1 MTGEREDG
9 RRSFRDPENAAF
21 HHAGGWFRLATPASS
36 DALLALR
43 QSSLYAQLVADGWL
57 APFDPV
63 DDPSVVEAYRAQALR
78 PITDPLQA
86 FATPTYEPITYP
98 WEWPN
103 ALLASAGRLTARLR
117 LRLLEI
123 GLDLKDASAMNVQ
136 FTGIQPVFIDLGSI
150 ERWRPNPGWN
160 AARQFIEHYVNPLAV
175 GSAGPLTSA
184 AAWDLG
190 QRRGLRTDVARAVQ
204 PRAQR
209 WNLGLS
215 VLQASAR
222 PVAGKAPTE
231 TRYAQ
236 AARENPDLAR
246 KSTMAL
252 TRRLERQV
260 DRLDRARGQ
269 ARSTWEDYGSREHYA
284 SEDLQRKAGYA
295 TAFIADGD
303 RGRLILDVG
312 GNDGMTARAL
322 CRAGADRVLVADPDA
337 GALRQLLANLQGAPE
352 ATRIT
357 PLLVDLTNAT
367 TGSGLL
373 GEEFA
378 SFVTRVRPSAVIC
391 QAVLHHIVITQG
403 VPLPLAVE
411 ALARYG
417 APLQIEFADETDEK
431 VRILLSQI
439 PNWAGTYTLP
449 ELIAC
454 LERHYQHV
462 AIVGDTSPTRHVVNA
477 WGVDGLIR

>member
-1 MTGEREDG
+1 MTGERESG
-9 RRSFRDPENAAF
+9 RRSFRDPQNAAF
-21 HHAGGWFRLATPASS
+21 THAGRWFRIANPASS
-36 DALLALR
+36 EALR
-43 QSSLYAQLVADGWL
+43 ILRGSELYQELTAEGSL

-63 DDPSVVEAYRAQALR
+63 DDSSIVEAYRTSALR
-78 PITDPLQA
+78 PLTESLQA
-86 FATPTYEPITYP
+86 FETPTYAPITYP

-103 ALLASAGRLTARLR
+103 ALLAAAGRLTARLR
-117 LRLLEI
+117 VRLLEI

-136 FTGIQPVFIDLGSI
+136 FVGIHPVFIDLGSI
-150 ERWRPNPGWN
+150 EVWRPNPGWN
-160 AARQFIEHYVNPLAV
+160 AARQFIEHFINPLAV
-175 GSAGPLTSA
+175 GSAGPITSA

-215 VLQASAR
+215 LLQASAR

-231 TRYAQ
+231 TRYAL
-236 AARENPDLAR
+236 AARENPELAR
-246 KSTMAL
+246 KATVAL
-252 TRRLERQV
+252 TRKLGRQV
-260 DRLDRARGQ
+260 DRLDRARGST
-269 ARSTWEDYGSREHYA
+269 RSTWEDYGTRDHYA
-284 SEDLQRKAGYA
+284 SEDLRRKADFA
-295 TAFIADGD
+295 TSFMADTG
-303 RGRLILDVG
+303 RGRLILDIG

-322 CRAGADRVLVADPDA
+322 CRAGAQRVIVADPDA
-337 GALRQLLANLQGAPE
+337 GALRQLLVNLQDAPE
-352 ATRIT
+352 ANRVT

-373 GEEFA
+373 GEEFE

-411 ALARYG
+411 ALAGYG
-417 APLQIEFADETDEK
+417 AALQIEFADETDEK

-439 PNWAGTYTLP
+439 PNWSGTYTLP
-449 ELIAC
+449 ELLGC
-454 LERHYQHV
+454 LERHYEHV
-462 AIVGDTSPTRHVVNA
+462 EVAGRTSPTRHVVNA
-477 WGVDGLIR
+477 WGFDGPRG